1 MYWCV
6 LVIVDVGVVELL
18 IVVVGRWFIGRSI
31 FVVVDG
37 TFCRELLMLHFLFN
51 APELP
56 LLLPVLLFTVEPSGV
71 GDDKG
76 GDIIPPMPES
86 FIIDFSA
93 KPGDERGIR
102 CDCNGT
108 DSGETKA
115 FGVEV
120 DTKFEN
126 SGMNP

>member
-1 MYWCV
+1 
-6 LVIVDVGVVELL
+6 
-18 IVVVGRWFIGRSI
+18 
-31 FVVVDG
+31 
-37 TFCRELLMLHFLFN
+37 MLYFLFKV
-51 APELP
+51 PEPP
-56 LLLPVLLFTVEPSGV
+56 LLLPVLLFTAEPSEVGV
-71 GDDKG
+71 DKG

-86 FIIDFSA
+86 FIIDFSD

-108 DSGETKA
+108 DSGVTKA